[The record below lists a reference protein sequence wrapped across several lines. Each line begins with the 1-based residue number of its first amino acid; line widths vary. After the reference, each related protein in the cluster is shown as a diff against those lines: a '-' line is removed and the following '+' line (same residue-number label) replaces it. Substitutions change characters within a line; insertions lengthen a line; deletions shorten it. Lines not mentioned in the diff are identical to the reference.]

1 MGKVGL
7 RKNKGNYYD
16 QKVLQ
21 SLKAITDIN
30 SWKMEAQFPVRKVWT
45 KLDGLPAVPQI
56 MEQNSQ
62 EWFK

>member
-7 RKNKGNYYD
+7 GKNKGNYYD

-45 KLDGLPAVPQI
+45 KLDGLPAVP
-56 MEQNSQ
+56 
-62 EWFK
+62 